1 LRLCYLLFYLLKKIG
16 GNVLK
21 QKTIAKSGS
30 LVGVGLHTGVNA
42 TVKLNPAPIDY
53 GIRFVRIDTP
63 QKTEIPADID
73 FVVGDA
79 RGTAIGK
86 DDVKVFTIEHLM
98 AALAAKR
105 ISNCKIELNAEEIP
119 LMDGSAKPFIDL
131 IISLGEE
138 EQNAEQEFIEFD
150 EPMWLYNENNIAI
163 SAFPAKDYY
172 ITLMIDYQNPA
183 IGAQHTTMFNFNDF
197 DKDFASSRTFCF
209 LSEVEALS
217 KQGLI
222 KGGTL
227 DSAMVLQDIEF
238 NDEKAKE
245 LSKQFPNSSTI
256 FPGTNGFLSNR
267 ELRFPNEFCRH
278 KAVDLVGDL
287 YLLGKPIKG
296 HIMAARSGHAAN
308 HAFAKR
314 VREYWSKKIKKQSMP
329 KITYD
334 DILKMLPHRYP
345 FLLVDGVDEIVPAQR
360 IVAYKNVSFN
370 DNFFQGHFPGNP
382 IMPGVLQLEALAQ
395 AGGLMVLYEENPI
408 DDNSTNKS
416 MLYMGVNNCKFRSP
430 VRPGDKL
437 VLELNLIKQRKNIFV
452 CEAKSTV
459 NGKVCCEAELTCM
472 VNA

>member
-1 LRLCYLLFYLLKKIG
+1 M
-16 GNVLK
+16 K

-30 LVGVGLHTGVNA
+30 LTGVGLHTGVNA
-42 TVKLNPAPIDY
+42 TITLNPAPIDY
-53 GIRFVRIDTP
+53 GIKFVRIDLE
-63 QKTEIPADID
+63 QKIEIPANID

-79 RGTAIGK
+79 RGTAIGI
-86 DDVKVFTIEHLM
+86 DNVKIFTIEHLM
-98 AALAAKR
+98 AALAAKG
-105 ISNCKIELNAEEIP
+105 ISNCRIELNAEEIP

-138 EQNAEQEFIEFD
+138 EQDAEQEFIEFD

-163 SAFPAKDYY
+163 SVFPAKDYY
-172 ITLMIDYQNPA
+172 ITLMIDYQNPI
-183 IGAQHTTMFNFNDF
+183 IGTQHTTIFNFNDF
-197 DKDFASSRTFCF
+197 DKDFAPARTFCF
-209 LSEVEALS
+209 LSEIETLS

-222 KGGTL
+222 RGGTL
-227 DSAMVLQDIEF
+227 DSAMVLQDIAF
-238 NDEKAKE
+238 DDQKAKE
-245 LSKQFPNSSTI
+245 LSEKFPNSSPI
-256 FPGTNGFLSNR
+256 FPGTNGFLSDR
-267 ELRFPNEFCRH
+267 QLRFENELCRH

-314 VREYWSKKIKKQSMP
+314 VREYLSKKTEKQSVV

-345 FLLVDGVDEIVPAQR
+345 FLLVDGVDEIIPGHK
-360 IVAYKNVSFN
+360 ITAYKNVSFS

-395 AGGLMVLYEENPI
+395 AGGLMVLYEENLKE
-408 DDNSTNKS
+408 NNAEQKS
-416 MLYMGVNNCKFRSP
+416 MLYMSVNNCKFRAP

-472 VNA
+472 VNV

>member
-1 LRLCYLLFYLLKKIG
+1 
-16 GNVLK
+16 LK

-30 LVGVGLHTGVNA
+30 LIGIGLHTGVNA
-42 TVKLNPAPIDY
+42 TVTLNPAPIDY

-63 QKTEIPADID
+63 QKVEIPADID

-98 AALAAKR
+98 AAMAAKN

-131 IISLGEE
+131 ITALGEE
-138 EQNAEQEFIEFD
+138 EQDAQQEFIEFD

-183 IGAQHTTMFNFNDF
+183 IGTQHTTMFNFGDF
-197 DKDFASSRTFCF
+197 DKDFAPARTFCF
-209 LSEVEALS
+209 LSEVESLS

-222 KGGTL
+222 KGGNL
-227 DSAMVLQDIEF
+227 DSAMVLQDVAFSEE
-238 NDEKAKE
+238 DAKE
-245 LSKQFPNSSTI
+245 LSKQFPNSSPI

-267 ELRFPNEFCRH
+267 ELRFSNELCRH
-278 KAVDLVGDL
+278 KAIDLVGDL

-314 VREYWSKKIKKQSMP
+314 VREYWNKKKKQSNH

-334 DILKMLPHRYP
+334 DILRMLPHRQP
-345 FLLVDGVDEIVPAQR
+345 FLLVDGVDEIIPGQK

-370 DNFFQGHFPGNP
+370 DNFFMGHFPGNP

-395 AGGLMVLYEENPI
+395 AGGLMVLYEDKESVKEDAPQ
-408 DDNSTNKS
+408 KS
-416 MLYMGVNNCKFRSP
+416 MLYMSINNCKFRNP

-437 VLELNLIKQRKNIFV
+437 VLELNLVKQRRNIFV
-452 CEAKSTV
+452 CEAKSMV
-459 NGKVCCEAELTCM
+459 DSKVCCEAELTCM